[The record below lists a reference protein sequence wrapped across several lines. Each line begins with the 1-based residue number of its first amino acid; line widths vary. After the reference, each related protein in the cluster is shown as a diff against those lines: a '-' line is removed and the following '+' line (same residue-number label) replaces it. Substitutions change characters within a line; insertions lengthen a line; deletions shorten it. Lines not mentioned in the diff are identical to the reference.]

1 MMEYRNKRS
10 GRVIDIPSVLTD
22 PEWEPVKAPAPK
34 RKKEGAADGRLR
46 NSK

>member
-1 MMEYRNKRS
+1 MKYRHIRT
-10 GRVIDIPSVLTD
+10 GREIDIPSVLSD

-34 RKKEGAADGRLR
+34 RKKEGAEHERLR

>member
-1 MMEYRNKRS
+1 MKYRHIRT

-34 RKKEGAADGRLR
+34 RKKEGAEHERLR